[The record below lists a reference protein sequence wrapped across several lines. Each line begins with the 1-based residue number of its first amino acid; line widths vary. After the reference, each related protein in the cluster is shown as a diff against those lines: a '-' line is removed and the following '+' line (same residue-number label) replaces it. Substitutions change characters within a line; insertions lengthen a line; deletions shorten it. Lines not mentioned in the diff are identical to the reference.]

1 MQKVLLF
8 DADGVLTLPEEFFSQ
23 VYARS
28 RGFAPEPFE
37 EFFKTQWQPIVTGK
51 KDLKEAIQENQ
62 DVWQWH
68 DDIDA
73 LINLWCETE
82 DLRNEEMLELVSIM
96 RKTGHLC
103 YLATEQEKYRGN
115 YMRDVMFKDLFDGY
129 FISSELGATKNNPE
143 FFKIVIER
151 LQKEV
156 LGLLASDIIFFD
168 DTPSKVE
175 AAKECGIDAR
185 VFQSIDQVRELL

>member
-1 MQKVLLF
+1 MQKVILF

-28 RGFAPEPFE
+28 RGLASEPFE
-37 EFFKTQWQPIVTGK
+37 AFFKTQWQPIVTGK

-73 LINLWCETE
+73 LIKLWCETE
-82 DLRNEEMLELVSIM
+82 DLRNEDMLKLVSSL
-96 RKTGHLC
+96 RAAGHLC
-103 YLATEQEKYRGN
+103 FLATDQEKYRGS
-115 YMRDVMFKDLFDGY
+115 YMRDEMFKDLFDDY
-129 FISSELGATKNNPE
+129 FISSNLGVTKDNPE
-143 FFKIVIER
+143 FFHIVIER
-151 LQKEV
+151 LQQKIS
-156 LGLLASDIIFFD
+156 GLRTEDIIFFD

-175 AAKECGIDAR
+175 TAKACGIDAR
-185 VFQSIDQVRELL
+185 LFQSIQQIKELL